1 MAGLAEDALQAP
13 TVRRRAAW
21 IAAGVVAIVL
31 VGLLGWWLQG
41 QFSKPAQPKRQ
52 VAKISIL
59 PDTPPPPP
67 PPPPKDEPR
76 PQPRDD
82 QKTPPPDLTPKVA
95 PAPAAANEPLK
106 MEGPAGDGPSMFG
119 SGAIRND
126 YAGGNPVLGAG
137 GASRAAAPVADR
149 AQERLYAS
157 TSRQLLRDAIE
168 KHLRADAT
176 ELTAEFS
183 ITLTADGAIQRLDLV
198 PGGDPAADQALQAA
212 LDETRRSLRLPAPPA
227 GLRPM
232 RFKLTVRPQG

>member
-1 MAGLAEDALQAP
+1 MAGLAEDHLQAP
-13 TVRRRAAW
+13 SAGRRAVW
-21 IAAGVVAIVL
+21 IAVGVVAIVA
-31 VGLLGWWLQG
+31 VGLLGWWLQS
-41 QFSKPAQPKRQ
+41 QFSKPTAAKRQ
-52 VAKISIL
+52 VAKISLL

-67 PPPPKDEPR
+67 PPPKEEPK

-82 QKTPPPDLTPKVA
+82 AKAPPPDLAPKVA

-106 MEGPAGDGPSMFG
+106 MEGPAGDGPSVFG
-119 SGAIRND
+119 AGTVRND

-137 GASRAAAPVADR
+137 GASRAGAPVADR
-149 AQERLYAS
+149 AQERLYAN

-176 ELTAEFS
+176 ELTAEF
-183 ITLTADGAIQRLDLV
+183 TVALTPDGAIQRLDLV
-198 PGGDPAADQALQAA
+198 PGGDAAADKALQAA
-212 LDETRRSLRLPAPPA
+212 LDDTRRSLRLPTPPA